1 MNRRIIFHD
10 YAEIHR
16 LLLHRAGIRAAAV
29 TLWKIEASPLVR
41 IEFPGAMHHES
52 AIGWITKLQAHPI
65 SYTDAVSFAV
75 MTSSGCKAALSHDH
89 HFVLA
94 GFSLEPLS
102 L

>member
-1 MNRRIIFHD
+1 M
-10 YAEIHR
+10 
-16 LLLHRAGIRAAAV
+16 
-29 TLWKIEASPLVR
+29 TKPLQIYLEYVER

-52 AIGWITKLQAHPI
+52 AIGWITILQDHPI

-75 MTSSGCKAALSHDH
+75 MTSSGCTAALSHDH

-94 GFSLEPLS
+94 VLPLS